1 MRARWAG
8 LAAVSAAAVA
18 LDYVLQVRV
27 FVCVFAC
34 VGRQSC
40 VLDGQALPQCRQQQ
54 QALDYVLQVRV
65 FVCVRVCACVCVCVC
80 VCVISMLV
88 CAQLHAC
95 LTRHLCDETF
105 WCDVLK
111 TNRMRLNC
119 IYVVRK

>member
-54 QALDYVLQVRV
+54 QALDNVLQVRV
-65 FVCVRVCACVCVCVC
+65 FVCVCASVGGLSCVLDGQALPQCRQQQWHWTTCCRCVCLCVYL
-80 VCVISMLV
+80 LV
-88 CAQLHAC
+88 
-95 LTRHLCDETF
+95 
-105 WCDVLK
+105 
-111 TNRMRLNC
+111 
-119 IYVVRK
+119 